1 MNNSGLCS
9 SPNALGCTGNPST
22 IDGQTVT
29 YILGTASKDD
39 SSTEGDLNLQ
49 FTGVPRASTYSIIKL
64 GPKTFGAG
72 YYEYA
77 VVGGELFLYVL
88 ARDVD
93 EYFAKYDDEVQDFLK
108 ESGYKGF
115 LLKPRKNNQDNCPD
129 VIYEPNAFDSA
140 KPPPVLAADQEATS
154 SSCTRDAYGKCVPAG
169 CASYFDGCNT
179 CNVGAVL
186 GCTMM
191 FCDTPQEP
199 KCLEYKKD

>member
-1 MNNSGLCS
+1 MPCLMRPRASLSNFGMS
-9 SPNALGCTGNPST
+9 SKDKPST
-22 IDGQTVT
+22 DC
-29 YILGTASKDD
+29 
-39 SSTEGDLNLQ
+39 DLNLQ

-93 EYFAKYDDEVQDFLK
+93 AYFEKYDDEVQKFLK
-108 ESGYKGF
+108 KSGYKGL
-115 LLKPRKNNQDNCPD
+115 LLKPRKNDQDNCPD
-129 VIYEPNAFDSA
+129 VIYEPNAFDPST
-140 KPPPVLAADQEATS
+140 PPPVLAADQEASS

-191 FCDTPQEP
+191 FCDKPQEP